1 MRARDEARQ
10 HEVDTLSGVSRMT
23 GKRALLEQLIADG
36 VQHIFGN
43 PGTTEQGFMDILQ
56 DYPQIEFMLAL
67 HEGVAMSMADTYA
80 RITRRPAFV
89 EVHIAPGLGNA
100 LGMMHNA
107 RIGKTPLVVFAGQS
121 PSNVLLQE
129 PHLSGPLV
137 EMAKP
142 IAKWS
147 AQVEHAHDV
156 PRALRRAFKI
166 AAEPPQGPVFLGLP
180 MDVLDQEAEV
190 EIAPT
195 TYTNW
200 RTRPSAEG
208 LAELAD
214 VLVKAERPM
223 LMVGDSV
230 NLAEAQTEVTR
241 VAELLGAPMFECY
254 ASEFNVPA
262 CHPLYMGSVDFVSP
276 KNIRATVADCDVLF
290 VVGAPVFQLIF
301 PEPEAPVLG
310 KNTRLVQLDCFTH
323 ELGKN
328 VRPDIALLGDP
339 KAGLA
344 ELSELIQERQTGA
357 LKQAALDRRAQAEA
371 RVAQANERYWAY
383 TRTNWDA
390 SPISGPRLMHEI
402 KQVLPEH
409 GLVFSEGV
417 TNGKHVEMAI
427 APEEPA
433 RLVKVRGGGIGP
445 GLPGALGAALARPDK
460 KVVGVCSDGAAMYSI
475 TALWTAAHHRI
486 PVTYVMLSNRAYRI
500 LKLNMLEYL
509 GDGAGGREFVAMD
522 LTEPEL
528 RFDRM
533 AEAMGVPSRRVDSPE
548 ELPAALEE
556 AVGHRGGPFLLDVV
570 LESPIPGR

>member
-1 MRARDEARQ
+1 VVR
-10 HEVDTLSGVSRMT
+10 LS
-23 GKRALLEQLIADG
+23 GKRALMEQLIADD
-36 VQHIFGN
+36 VHHIFGN

-80 RITRRPAFV
+80 RITRKPAFV

-107 RIGKTPLVVFAGQS
+107 RVGKTPMVIYAGQS
-121 PSNVLLQE
+121 PSSVLLQE

-137 EMAKP
+137 DMARP
-142 IAKWS
+142 IAKWA
-147 AQVEHAHDV
+147 AQIEHAHDV

-166 AAEPPQGPVFLGLP
+166 AAEPPQGPVFLALP
-180 MDVLDQEAEV
+180 MDVLDAEAEV

-208 LAELAD
+208 LEQLAD
-214 VLVKAERPM
+214 VLVNANNPM
-223 LMVGDSV
+223 MMVGDSV
-230 NLAEAQTEVTR
+230 NLAEAQAEVAR

-254 ASEFNVPA
+254 ASEFNVSA
-262 CHPLYMGSVDFVSP
+262 CHPLYLGSVDFVSP
-276 KNIRATVADCDVLF
+276 RSIRATLAECDVLF

-310 KNTRLVQLDCFTH
+310 PGTKLVQLDCFTH

-328 VRPDIALLGDP
+328 VLPEISLLGDP
-339 KAGLA
+339 KSGLA
-344 ELSELIQERQTGA
+344 ELSGLIEERLSGARKEAAQER
-357 LKQAALDRRAQAEA
+357 RAKAEA
-371 RVAQANERYWAY
+371 RVAQTNERYWAAA
-383 TRTNWDA
+383 RNNRDA
-390 SPISGPRLMHEI
+390 SPVSGPRLMHEI
-402 KQVLPEH
+402 KRALPDNA
-409 GLVFSEGV
+409 LVFSESV
-417 TNGKHVEMAI
+417 TNGKHLEMAI
-427 APEEPA
+427 APTEPA
-433 RLVKVRGGGIGP
+433 QLVKVRGGGIGP

-460 KVVGVCSDGAAMYSI
+460 KVVGVCSDGASMYSI

-500 LKLNMLEYL
+500 LKLNMLDYL
-509 GDGAGGREFVAMD
+509 GEGSRGREFVAMD

-533 AEAMGVPSRRVDSPE
+533 AEAMGVPARRVEDPE
-548 ELPAALEE
+548 QLPGVLEE
-556 AVGHRGGPFLLDVV
+556 AVAHRGGPFLVDVV
-570 LESPIPGR
+570 LESPLPGR

>member
-1 MRARDEARQ
+1 
-10 HEVDTLSGVSRMT
+10 
-23 GKRALLEQLIADG
+23 
-36 VQHIFGN
+36 
-43 PGTTEQGFMDILQ
+43 
-56 DYPQIEFMLAL
+56 MLAL

-80 RITRRPAFV
+80 RITRKPAFV

-107 RIGKTPLVVFAGQS
+107 RIGKTPMVIYAGQS

-137 EMAKP
+137 DMARP

-147 AQVEHAHDV
+147 AQIEHAHDV

-180 MDVLDQEAEV
+180 MDVLDAEAEV

-195 TYTNW
+195 TFTNW
-200 RTRPSAEG
+200 RTRPNAEG
-208 LAELAD
+208 LEQLAE
-214 VLVKAERPM
+214 VLVNAERPM

-230 NLAEAQTEVTR
+230 NLAEAQSEVAR

-254 ASEFNVPA
+254 ASEFNVSA
-262 CHPLYMGSVDFVSP
+262 CHPLYLGSVDFVSP

-301 PEPEAPVLG
+301 PEPEAPVLSPQT
-310 KNTRLVQLDCFTH
+310 KLVQLDCFTH
-323 ELGKN
+323 EMGKN

-344 ELSELIQERQTGA
+344 ELAELIQERQTGA
-357 LKQAALDRRAQAEA
+357 RKEAAAERRATAET
-371 RVAQANERYWAY
+371 RVAQVNERYWAS
-383 TRTNWDA
+383 TRRNWDA

-402 KQVLPEH
+402 KRALPDN
-409 GLVFSEGV
+409 GLVFSESV
-417 TNGKHVEMAI
+417 TNGKHLEMAI
-427 APEEPA
+427 APETPGQ
-433 RLVKVRGGGIGP
+433 LVKVRGGGIGP

-460 KVVGVCSDGAAMYSI
+460 KVVGVCSDGASMYSI

-509 GDGAGGREFVAMD
+509 GEAASGREFVAMD

-533 AEAMGVPSRRVDSPE
+533 AEAMGVPARRVEDPE
-548 ELPAALEE
+548 KLPGVLEE
-556 AVGHRGGPFLLDVV
+556 AIGHRGGPFLVDVV

>member
-1 MRARDEARQ
+1 
-10 HEVDTLSGVSRMT
+10 MT
-23 GKRALLEQLIADG
+23 GKRALMEQLLADG

-121 PSNVLLQE
+121 PSSVLLQE

-137 EMAKP
+137 DMARP

-147 AQVEHAHDV
+147 AQIEHAHDI

-190 EIAPT
+190 EVMPT

-200 RTRPSAEG
+200 RVRPSAEG

-230 NLAEAQTEVTR
+230 NLAEAQQEVAR

-276 KNIRATVADCDVLF
+276 KNLRATVADCDVLF

-323 ELGKN
+323 EMGKN

-339 KAGLA
+339 RAGLA
-344 ELSELIQERQTGA
+344 ELSDLIQERQSGA
-357 LKQAALDRRAQAEA
+357 IKQAAVERRAKAEA
-371 RVAQANERYWAY
+371 RVAQANERYWAS
-383 TRTNWDA
+383 TRANWDS

-402 KQVLPEH
+402 KHVLPDN
-409 GLVFSEGV
+409 GLVFSEAV

-427 APEEPA
+427 APEEPG

-460 KVVGVCSDGAAMYSI
+460 KVVGICSDGAAMYSI

-509 GDGAGGREFVAMD
+509 GEGAGGREFVAMD

-533 AEAMGVPSRRVDSPE
+533 AESMGVPSRRVDKPE

-556 AVGHRGGPFLLDVV
+556 AMAHRGGPFLLDVV